1 MCNTIVN
8 FIREEV
14 QKRKS
19 KGIVVGL
26 SGGIDSSVVVVL
38 AVEALGN
45 KKVFGLILP
54 DSSVTPEGD
63 TKDAIKLAKKLKIN
77 YKVLQLKK
85 IKKELAK
92 NLPKNKIAVAN
103 LLVRL
108 RMSVLYYYA
117 TVKHSLVLGTGDKSE
132 IMLGYYTEM
141 ELLIYFL
148 LGIFTKRK

>member
-1 MCNTIVN
+1 LFKDKNDHIAVCNTIVN

-26 SGGIDSSVVVVL
+26 SGGIDSSVVLVL

-63 TKDAIKLAKKLKIN
+63 TKDAIKLAKNLKIN
-77 YKVLQLKK
+77 YKVIQVKK
-85 IKKELAK
+85 IKKEFAK
-92 NLPKNKIAVAN
+92 NLPKK
-103 LLVRL
+103 
-108 RMSVLYYYA
+108 
-117 TVKHSLVLGTGDKSE
+117 
-132 IMLGYYTEM
+132 
-141 ELLIYFL
+141 
-148 LGIFTKRK
+148 